1 MSNNIPLSPC
11 PFCGCTVQA
20 ITGFDYVRIKGDHA
34 GSCVFVDDDP
44 IIADAAEWNT
54 RAALAEPVPPAGGEP
69 EVLGWRVFGY
79 NFNTEAFALDY
90 AKWAEDVEPVLYLV
104 DRAHFT
110 RIQAEVEQWKRA
122 HRLAMQDNIKLQSE
136 LTKARE
142 LLDFVVSSGGFSYAT
157 VAKDIRDF
165 LSNQSAPADKG
176 QGEPAPFYI
185 CIEDFNGLV
194 RDDTAI
200 ANVRVSREKRGHFTE
215 PLYAEQPAPVAAVMP
230 GRKTVTPGLLSE
242 SNTYNQGWNACIDE
256 VARLNQ
262 IKQ

>member
-142 LLDFVVSSGGFSYAT
+142 LLARITGPSLQDQGKAIGEAVT
-157 VAKDIRDF
+157 F
-165 LSNQSAPADKG
+165 LSKQSAPADKG
-176 QGEPAPFYI
+176 QGEA
-185 CIEDFNGLV
+185 V
-194 RDDTAI
+194 DD
-200 ANVRVSREKRGHFTE
+200 
-215 PLYAEQPAPVAAVMP
+215 
-230 GRKTVTPGLLSE
+230 
-242 SNTYNQGWNACIDE
+242 
-256 VARLNQ
+256 
-262 IKQ
+262 